1 MEQVLRQES
10 LVGEGVD
17 VKKLIIIPAFNEAN
31 SLVVLVDEIIKKAPD
46 YDYVIVNDGSHDHTS
61 EMCIEKGLNFLDLSL
76 NLGIGGAVQ
85 AGYVYARHHGY
96 DIAIQIDGDGQHDPA
111 YLDRLIEPLVKGEAD
126 FSLGSRYITK
136 EGFQSSVL
144 RRLGIKWLNCIIRLL
159 THVKISDCT
168 SGFRAVN
175 KKVIALFA
183 RNYPYDYPEPETIVD
198 VHRHGFK
205 ITEVPVVMRSRE
217 HGTSSIRM
225 FKSVYY
231 MIKVSLAMFVAF
243 FKRR

>member
-1 MEQVLRQES
+1 MKL
-10 LVGEGVD
+10 LGKGID

-31 SLVVLVDEIIKKAPD
+31 SLVALVDEITKKAPD

-61 EMCIEKGLNFLDLSL
+61 ELCIEKGLNLLDLSL

-85 AGYVYARHHGY
+85 AGYVYAKYHGY
-96 DIAIQIDGDGQHDPA
+96 DIAIQIDGDGQHDPS
-111 YLDRLIEPLVKGEAD
+111 YLDRLIEPLVMGDAD
-126 FSLGSRYITK
+126 FAIGSRYITK
-136 EGFQSSVL
+136 EGFQSSAL
-144 RRLGIKWLNCIIRLL
+144 RRVGIKWLNGIIRLL
-159 THVKISDCT
+159 TREKISDCT

-175 KKVIALFA
+175 KRVITLFS

-198 VHRHGFK
+198 VHRHGFRIK
-205 ITEVPVVMRSRE
+205 EVPVVMRSRE

-225 FKSVYY
+225 MKSIYY

>member
-1 MEQVLRQES
+1 
-10 LVGEGVD
+10 

-31 SLVVLVDEIIKKAPD
+31 SLVALVDEITQKAPD

-61 EMCIEKGLNFLDLSL
+61 ELCVKQRLNFLDLSL

-85 AGYVYARHHGY
+85 AGYVYARYHCY

-126 FSLGSRYITK
+126 FTVGSRYINK
-136 EGFQSSVL
+136 EGFQSSAL
-144 RRLGIKWLNCIIRLL
+144 RRLGIKWLNGIIRLL
-159 THVKISDCT
+159 TRVKISDCT

-175 KKVIALFA
+175 MKVISMFA
-183 RNYPYDYPEPETIVD
+183 RNYPYDYPEPETIID
-198 VHRHGFK
+198 VHRHGFR

-225 FKSVYY
+225 MKSVYY
-231 MIKVSLAMFVAF
+231 MIKVSLAMFVSF

>member
-1 MEQVLRQES
+1 ME
-10 LVGEGVD
+10 EGVA

-31 SLVVLVDEIIKKAPD
+31 SLVALVDEIVKKAPG

-61 EMCIEKGLNFLDLSL
+61 ELCVNQNLNFLDLSL

-85 AGYVYARHHGY
+85 AGYVYARYHCY

-111 YLDRLIEPLVKGEAD
+111 YLDRLIEPLVNGEAD
-126 FSLGSRYITK
+126 FTVGSRYITK
-136 EGFQSSVL
+136 EGFQSSAL
-144 RRLGIKWLNCIIRLL
+144 RRLGIKWLNGIIRLL
-159 THVKISDCT
+159 TRSKISDCT

-175 KKVIALFA
+175 KNVISLFA
-183 RNYPYDYPEPETIVD
+183 RSYPYDYPEPETIID
-198 VHRHGFK
+198 VHRHGFR
-205 ITEVPVVMRSRE
+205 IMEVPVVMRSRE

-225 FKSVYY
+225 MKSVYY
-231 MIKVSLAMFVAF
+231 MIKVSLAMFVSY